1 MGKRNK
7 ILFRLIA
14 FLSLVRWTHILFIFI
29 AQTMAQLFLF
39 SPGKSIIEGF
49 YNSMFWAISFTTA
62 FLIAGGSLLNS
73 FYDLEKDI
81 TQRPFRTILERPV
94 ARKYGIRLALWFYF
108 FAMITAWLNLEFLI
122 SILFSIYGILLWL
135 YSHKS
140 WNTNILGPLIATLL
154 AYTPLL
160 ILAYAG
166 YPESTEGFVRS
177 LPIAMAMII
186 LEWRRQSERI
196 KMYTVAR
203 NKRKSAILRQWI
215 YKAILVTGVMCIAIV

>member
-122 SILFSIYGILLWL
+122 STLFSIYGILLWL

-166 YPESTEGFVRS
+166 YPESTEGFMRS

-196 KMYTVAR
+196 KMYTVAQD
-203 NKRKSAILRQWI
+203 KRKSAIQRQWI

>member
-108 FAMITAWLNLEFLI
+108 FAMTTAWLNLEFLI

-166 YPESTEGFVRS
+166 YPESTEGFMRS
-177 LPIAMAMII
+177 LPVAMAMII

-196 KMYTVAR
+196 KMYTVAH
-203 NKRKSAILRQWI
+203 NKRKSAIQRQWI
-215 YKAILVTGVMCIAIV
+215 YKAILVTGVMCIAIL

>member
-1 MGKRNK
+1 MGRRNK
-7 ILFRLIA
+7 ILFRLVA
-14 FLSLVRWTHILFIFI
+14 FLSLIRWTHILFIFI

-39 SPGKSIIEGF
+39 SPGESIVEGF
-49 YNSMFWAISFTTA
+49 SNSMFWAISFTTA

-94 ARKYGIRLALWFYF
+94 ARKYGIKLAVWFYF
-108 FAMITAWLNLEFLI
+108 FAMITAWLNLESLI

-140 WNTNILGPLIATLL
+140 WNTNVLGPLIATLL

-166 YPESTEGFVRS
+166 YPESSEGFMRS
-177 LPIAMAMII
+177 LPMAIAMIL
-186 LEWRRQSERI
+186 LEWRRQSERL
-196 KMYTVAR
+196 KMYTVAH
-203 NKRKSAILRQWI
+203 NKRKSAIQRQWI
-215 YKAILVTGVMCIAIV
+215 YKAILATGVMCIAIV

>member
-1 MGKRNK
+1 
-7 ILFRLIA
+7 
-14 FLSLVRWTHILFIFI
+14 
-29 AQTMAQLFLF
+29 MAQLFLF
-39 SPGKSIIEGF
+39 SPGESIVEGF
-49 YNSMFWAISFTTA
+49 SNSMFWAISFTTA

-94 ARKYGIRLALWFYF
+94 ARKYGIRLAVWFYF
-108 FAMITAWLNLEFLI
+108 FAMITAWLNLESLI

-140 WNTNILGPLIATLL
+140 WNTNVLGPLIATLL

-166 YPESTEGFVRS
+166 YPESSEGFMRS
-177 LPIAMAMII
+177 LPMAIAMIL
-186 LEWRRQSERI
+186 LEWRRQSERL
-196 KMYTVAR
+196 KMYTVAQ
-203 NKRKSAILRQWI
+203 NKRKSAIQRQWI
-215 YKAILVTGVMCIAIV
+215 YKAILATGVMCIAIV

>member
-108 FAMITAWLNLEFLI
+108 FAMIIAWLNLEFLI

-166 YPESTEGFVRS
+166 YPESTEGFMRS

-196 KMYTVAR
+196 KMYTVAE
-203 NKRKSAILRQWI
+203 NKRKSAIQRQWI
-215 YKAILVTGVMCIAIV
+215 YKAILVTGVMCVAIV

>member
-108 FAMITAWLNLEFLI
+108 FAMVTAWLNLEFLI

-166 YPESTEGFVRS
+166 YPESTEGFMRS

-196 KMYTVAR
+196 KMYTVAQ

>member
-1 MGKRNK
+1 MGRRNK
-7 ILFRLIA
+7 ILFRLVA
-14 FLSLVRWTHILFIFI
+14 FLSLIRWTHILFIFI
-29 AQTMAQLFLF
+29 AQTMAQFFLF
-39 SPGKSIIEGF
+39 SPGKSTMEIF
-49 YNSMFWAISFTTA
+49 SNSIFWAISFTTA

-94 ARKYGIRLALWFYF
+94 ARKYGIRLAVWFYF
-108 FAMITAWLNLEFLI
+108 FAMATAWLNLEYLI
-122 SILFSIYGILLWL
+122 SILFSLYGVLLWL

-140 WNTNILGPLIATLL
+140 WNTNVLGPLIATLL

-166 YPESTEGFVRS
+166 YPESTEGFLRS
-177 LPIAMAMII
+177 LPMAFAMIL

-196 KMYTVAR
+196 KMYTVAYD
-203 NKRKSAILRQWI
+203 KRKSAIQRQWI
-215 YKAILVTGVMCIAIV
+215 YKAILVIGVMCVAIV

>member
-1 MGKRNK
+1 
-7 ILFRLIA
+7 
-14 FLSLVRWTHILFIFI
+14 
-29 AQTMAQLFLF
+29 MAQLFLF
-39 SPGKSIIEGF
+39 SPGESIVEGF
-49 YNSMFWAISFTTA
+49 SNSMFWAISFTTA

-94 ARKYGIRLALWFYF
+94 ARKYGIRLAVWFYF
-108 FAMITAWLNLEFLI
+108 FAMITAWLNLESLI

-140 WNTNILGPLIATLL
+140 WNTNVLGPLIATLL

-166 YPESTEGFVRS
+166 YPESSEGFMRS
-177 LPIAMAMII
+177 LPMAIAMIL
-186 LEWRRQSERI
+186 LEWRRQSERL
-196 KMYTVAR
+196 KMYTVAQ
-203 NKRKSAILRQWI
+203 NKRKSAIQRQWI
-215 YKAILVTGVMCIAIV
+215 YKAILATGVICIAIV

>member
-1 MGKRNK
+1 MSRRNK

-29 AQTMAQLFLF
+29 AQAMAQFFLF
-39 SPGKSIIEGF
+39 SPGESTIEIFSNSI
-49 YNSMFWAISFTTA
+49 FWATSFTTA

-94 ARKYGIRLALWFYF
+94 ARKYGIRLAVWFYF
-108 FAMITAWLNLEFLI
+108 FAMTTAWLNLEFLI

-140 WNTNILGPLIATLL
+140 WNTNVLGPLIATLL

-166 YPESTEGFVRS
+166 YPESTEGFMRS
-177 LPIAMAMII
+177 LPMAMAMIL

-196 KMYTVAR
+196 KMYTVAY
-203 NKRKSAILRQWI
+203 NKRKLAIQRQWI
-215 YKAILVTGVMCIAIV
+215 YKAILVTCVMCVAIV

>member
-1 MGKRNK
+1 MGRRNK

-39 SPGKSIIEGF
+39 SPGKSIIGGF

-108 FAMITAWLNLEFLI
+108 FAMTTAWLNLEFLI

-166 YPESTEGFVRS
+166 YPESTEGFMRS

-196 KMYTVAR
+196 KMYTVAY
-203 NKRKSAILRQWI
+203 NKRKSAIQRQWI
-215 YKAILVTGVMCIAIV
+215 YKAILVTGVMCIAII

>member
-166 YPESTEGFVRS
+166 YPESTEGFMRS

-196 KMYTVAR
+196 KMYTVAE
-203 NKRKSAILRQWI
+203 NKRKSAIQRQWI